1 MSFLATSYKSP
12 QINSIQ
18 QLADSGD
25 FKMVTIKGLVTENE
39 ILVNISLKQLK
50 GTRGVVH

>member
-25 FKMVTIKGLVTENE
+25 FKMVTINGIGVEYGGAPGLEPPPENF
-39 ILVNISLKQLK
+39 
-50 GTRGVVH
+50 